1 MWDTG
6 SSRILMEWKKK
17 YGKKSWTLFLLYIYK
32 FIVFTP
38 IVGIF
43 RLDNTSVLVRFI
55 MFRSTY
61 LSGVFQFVLTQ
72 KFVLNAANCISVISD
87 ISGRKVDIFIFN
99 F

>member
-1 MWDTG
+1 
-6 SSRILMEWKKK
+6 MEKK
-17 YGKKSWTLFLLYIYK
+17 YGNEVLDAVLLYIYT